1 MNILNT
7 INKLKTAFPIVT
19 NRYILTLAVFI
30 VWIGFFDERD
40 LKTTL
45 QQKLKLAELTAKKDY
60 YQQQITETQN
70 ELVSLEN
77 NNAALEKFARE
88 RYKMKKDGEDL
99 YLIVEDSLSKK

>member
-1 MNILNT
+1 MNIINT
-7 INKLKTAFPIVT
+7 FNKIKPALPIVT
-19 NRYILTLAVFI
+19 NRYILTLAIFI

-40 LKTTL
+40 LKSTL
-45 QQKLKLAELTAKKDY
+45 QQKQKLAELTAKKTY
-60 YQQQITETQN
+60 YQQQIAETQN

-77 NNAALEKFARE
+77 NSAALEKFARE